1 MRRCQAC
8 TVIAIAAAQA
18 LVPSTDTN
26 KKRPDWGVFYW
37 PAPVYTTDVSGR
49 DIAAHPQHDIL
60 QGRNTAALSA
70 NTPVLKFNQQLIA

>member
-1 MRRCQAC
+1 VSG
-8 TVIAIAAAQA
+8 TG
-18 LVPSTDTN
+18 SN

-37 PAPVYTTDVSGR
+37 PASVDTTDASGR